1 MERQM
6 TKGFWAAIMRVAVL
20 GALAPVAGAQSRCPG
35 EVGQAQTML
44 QKVSKVQDVQAPRSL
59 AGARQDIQGP
69 RTTQDVQAPR
79 SLAGARQQDV
89 QAPRSSTQDV
99 QAPRSS
105 TQDVQAP
112 RSSTQDVQAPRGT
125 NRAKQEDQAPRS
137 STQDVQAPRSI
148 AGAKASGGDAI
159 KLVREAEAACKAGKM
174 DTAKAKAIE
183 AIGLMK

>member
-1 MERQM
+1 M
-6 TKGFWAAIMRVAVL
+6 TKRFFAAIMSVAVFA
-20 GALAPVAGAQSRCPG
+20 ALAPVAGAQSQCPA

-59 AGARQDIQGP
+59 AGARQQDVQAP

-112 RSSTQDVQAPRGT
+112 RSSTQDVQAPRSST
-125 NRAKQEDQAPRS
+125 QDVQAPRS

>member
-6 TKGFWAAIMRVAVL
+6 KRFFAAIMSVAVFA
-20 GALAPVAGAQSRCPG
+20 ALAPVAGAQSQCPA

-59 AGARQDIQGP
+59 AGARQDPQAP
-69 RTTQDVQAPR
+69 RTTQDDQAPR
-79 SLAGARQQDV
+79 SLAGARQHADEAPRSSKQDV
-89 QAPRSSTQDV
+89 QAARSSKQDIQAPRSSTQDV
-99 QAPRSS
+99 
-105 TQDVQAP
+105 
-112 RSSTQDVQAPRGT
+112 
-125 NRAKQEDQAPRS
+125 QAPRS

>member
-1 MERQM
+1 M
-6 TKGFWAAIMRVAVL
+6 TKRFFAVIMSVAVFA
-20 GALAPVAGAQSRCPG
+20 ALAPVAGAQSQCPA
-35 EVGQAQTML
+35 EVGQAQAML

-59 AGARQDIQGP
+59 AGARQQDVQAP

-79 SLAGARQQDV
+79 SLAGARQDP

-105 TQDVQAP
+105 TQDV
-112 RSSTQDVQAPRGT
+112 
-125 NRAKQEDQAPRS
+125 QAPRS

>member
-6 TKGFWAAIMRVAVL
+6 TKRFFAAIMSVAVFA
-20 GALAPVAGAQSRCPG
+20 ALAPVAGAQSQCPA

-59 AGARQDIQGP
+59 AGARQQDVQAP

-105 TQDVQAP
+105 PQDV
-112 RSSTQDVQAPRGT
+112 
-125 NRAKQEDQAPRS
+125 QAPRS

-174 DTAKAKAIE
+174 DAAKAKAIE

>member
-6 TKGFWAAIMRVAVL
+6 TKRFFAAIMSVAVFA
-20 GALAPVAGAQSRCPG
+20 ALAPVAGAQSQCPA

-79 SLAGARQQDV
+79 SLAGARHHDVQAPRRSTQDV

-112 RSSTQDVQAPRGT
+112 RSSTQDV
-125 NRAKQEDQAPRS
+125 QAPRS

>member
-6 TKGFWAAIMRVAVL
+6 TKRFFAATMSVAVFA
-20 GALAPVAGAQSRCPG
+20 ALAPVAGAQSQCPA

-59 AGARQDIQGP
+59 AGARQQDVQAP

-112 RSSTQDVQAPRGT
+112 RSSTQDVQAPR
-125 NRAKQEDQAPRS
+125 
-137 STQDVQAPRSI
+137 SI

-174 DTAKAKAIE
+174 DAAKAKAIE

>member
-1 MERQM
+1 M
-6 TKGFWAAIMRVAVL
+6 TKRFFAVIMSVAVFA
-20 GALAPVAGAQSRCPG
+20 ALAPVAGAQSQCPA
-35 EVGQAQTML
+35 EVGQAQAML

-59 AGARQDIQGP
+59 AGARQQEVQAP

-79 SLAGARQQDV
+79 SLAGARQDP

-112 RSSTQDVQAPRGT
+112 RSSTQDVQAPRSST
-125 NRAKQEDQAPRS
+125 QDVQAPRS

>member
-6 TKGFWAAIMRVAVL
+6 TKRFFAAIMSVAVFA
-20 GALAPVAGAQSRCPG
+20 ALAPVAGAQSQCPA

-59 AGARQDIQGP
+59 AGARQDPQAP

-112 RSSTQDVQAPRGT
+112 RGSTPKKQDV
-125 NRAKQEDQAPRS
+125 QAPRS

>member
-6 TKGFWAAIMRVAVL
+6 TKRFFAAIMSVAVFA
-20 GALAPVAGAQSRCPG
+20 ALAPVAGAQSQCPA
-35 EVGQAQTML
+35 EVGQAQAML
-44 QKVSKVQDVQAPRSL
+44 QKVSNVQAPRSL
-59 AGARQDIQGP
+59 AGARQQDVQAP

-112 RSSTQDVQAPRGT
+112 RSSNHKKQDVQAPRSST
-125 NRAKQEDQAPRS
+125 QDVQAPRS

-174 DTAKAKAIE
+174 DAAKAKAIE

>member
-1 MERQM
+1 M
-6 TKGFWAAIMRVAVL
+6 TKRFFAAIMSVAVFA
-20 GALAPVAGAQSRCPG
+20 ALAPVAGAQSQCPA

-59 AGARQDIQGP
+59 AGARQQDVQAP

-79 SLAGARQQDV
+79 SLAGARHQDG

-112 RSSTQDVQAPRGT
+112 RSSTQDVQAPRSST
-125 NRAKQEDQAPRS
+125 QDVQAPRS

-174 DTAKAKAIE
+174 DAAKAKAIE